1 MVLKNLFTGSNG
13 ETDIENRLWTWVG
26 EERVRCMERVTRKL
40 TICKMLRFDGKQQN
54 SVKQLSF
61 NKKLIKK
68 VRGRNLGRYSK
79 SSESAGEIKESLMEL
94 NL

>member
-1 MVLKNLFTGSNG
+1 M
-13 ETDIENRLWTWVG
+13 
-26 EERVRCMERVTRKL
+26 RCMERVTRKL